1 VKRLLLGVLAV
12 LVSLPLLAALALAG
26 WLYAIDGDL
35 AAHRDTIARVLGR
48 ALERP
53 VRLDGEL
60 RLTVAVQPTL
70 TVTDLSIGNTA
81 WGEAPRLLS
90 VKRLELQSELLPLLR
105 GRLAL
110 TRLLLQDVELA
121 LETDAQGRRNWAF
134 GDGASEPGGI
144 GLPGLS
150 RDAALDLRVEDSTIS
165 LRDRNAGRDWL
176 LSIDQG
182 AIRSDHWDAPLAVS
196 LQSTWA
202 GTPLEAQ
209 GSAGSLSVL
218 GRGTTPYPLDLTGT
232 VLGIRWSAKGELT
245 PARLADLRLAVEARA
260 ESLDAA
266 RAVFGEL
273 VPGGTPLQLRLAVT
287 GSGNRAS
294 SRLEASLGG
303 GRVAG
308 ALELDATQRQPRL
321 TGRVELGQLD
331 LRPWLRRSADAAV
344 AQPAPIALPG
354 DVDAAVD
361 LQARQ
366 LVLEDLTVDSL
377 DGRLVLEKGQLG
389 LEDLRLAAQPLEL
402 TGRVAVDS
410 ASSPPAVR
418 LVLTA
423 PRIDTAWLSG
433 GRLAGALSANAD
445 LTLHGLGPAD
455 WLQNGHGTIDARWRG
470 TAKGDEIGI
479 GLRRGEGRTAHA
491 ELDARGQWHGT
502 PLTVS
507 GKVGTPSHWLS
518 RDRPTPVDLSARL
531 GRISASATGTIA
543 DLAHAEGVA
552 LAVQAEAPTLEDVGA
567 LWGSNYAAEGPV
579 RFRARVEG
587 GAAGWDLAD
596 LAADVGPARAA
607 GRLSLRLGA
616 PKPTVEGRLT
626 LDDVKLRSLLPPPA
640 TAGPT
645 GGTGAKGQP
654 FFSTAPLA
662 FHDLSAFDATIALD
676 GRRLDLIYHL
686 LPAFK
691 GELRVA
697 GGQLRL
703 GVGAAGPGKTART
716 IDFETG
722 STGPVPTV
730 RLRVQDPQADA
741 ADLLAGSP
749 AAGLLSGRVAM
760 DLDLR
765 GRGSSLQAI
774 LASLDGQAHLLM
786 GQGSV
791 NTASLDRLVVG
802 VRTLFGSL
810 LGSGRTTQQLN
821 CAFVDLNARKGVLEG
836 AALLDTET
844 SSFTLDGKIDLA
856 RETVELSGTP
866 LEKGLVR
873 LSTAVPVR
881 LTGPLSNPK
890 AEIQKTSLL
899 LRLGMLVAKLN
910 PATALPAFGLA
921 ALEEVAR
928 GNPCVEKIRAAAKDS
943 R

>member
-1 VKRLLLGVLAV
+1 VKRLLLGVLAAI
-12 LVSLPLLAALALAG
+12 LALPLLAALALAG

-35 AAHRDTIARVLGR
+35 GPYRDTIAQEIGR

-60 RLTVAVQPTL
+60 RLTVAAQPTL
-70 TVTDLSIGNTA
+70 TVTDLSIGNAA

-110 TRLLLQDVELA
+110 TRLLLQDVELT
-121 LETDAQGRRNWAF
+121 LETDAQGQRNWAF
-134 GDGASEPGGI
+134 GDEAVGPAGI
-144 GLPGLS
+144 GIPHLS
-150 RDAALDLRVEDSTIS
+150 RDAALDLRVQDSTIS
-165 LRDRNAGRDWL
+165 LRDRKAGRDWL

-196 LQSTWA
+196 LRSTWA
-202 GTPLEAQ
+202 GAPLEAQ

-218 GRGTTPYPLDLTGT
+218 GRGTAPYPLDLAGT

-245 PARLADLRLAVEARA
+245 PARLADLRLAVEAQA

-287 GSGNRAS
+287 GSGNTTS
-294 SRLEASLGG
+294 SQLDASLGPSRITG
-303 GRVAG
+303 TF
-308 ALELDATQRQPRL
+308 ELDAAQRQPRL

-331 LRPWLRRSADAAV
+331 LRSWLRGSADGGTADATV
-344 AQPAPIALPG
+344 ALPG
-354 DVDAAVD
+354 DIDAAVD

-366 LVLEDLTVDSL
+366 IVLPDLTVDSL
-377 DGRLVLEKGQLG
+377 DGRLVLEKGQPS
-389 LEDLRLAAQPLEL
+389 LEDLKLAAQPLEL

-410 ASSPPAVR
+410 TSSPPAVR

-423 PRIDTAWLSG
+423 PRLDTAWLSG
-433 GRLAGALSANAD
+433 GRLAGALSAKAD
-445 LTLHGLGPAD
+445 LKLHGLGPAE
-455 WLQNGHGTIDARWRG
+455 WLQNGRGTIDARWRG
-470 TAKGDEIGI
+470 TAKGDEIQV

-491 ELDARGQWHGT
+491 ELDARGQWRGT

-507 GKVGTPSHWLS
+507 GKIGTPSHWLS

-531 GRISASATGTIA
+531 GRISASATGKIA
-543 DLAHAEGVA
+543 DLAHVKGVA

-567 LWGSNYAAEGPV
+567 LWGSKYAPV
-579 RFRARVEG
+579 RLRTRIEG
-587 GAAGWDLAD
+587 GASGWDLAD
-596 LAADVGPARAA
+596 LAADVGAARAA

-616 PKPTVEGRLT
+616 PKPKVEGRLT
-626 LDDVKLRSLLPPPA
+626 LDDVKLRSLLPPAA
-640 TAGPT
+640 TAGAT
-645 GGTGAKGQP
+645 GGTGAKDQA
-654 FFSTAPLA
+654 FLSAAPLA
-662 FHDLSAFDATIALD
+662 FHDLSALDATIALD

-686 LPAFK
+686 LPAFT

-697 GGQLRL
+697 DGRLRL
-703 GVGAAGPGKTART
+703 RVGAAAAGKTART

-722 STGPVPTV
+722 SAGPVPTV
-730 RLRVQDPQADA
+730 WLRVQDPQADA

-765 GRGSSLQAI
+765 GRGDSLQAI
-774 LASLDGQAHLLM
+774 FASLDGQAHFLM

-802 VRTLFGSL
+802 LRTLFGSL
-810 LGSGRTTQQLN
+810 LGTGRKTQQLN
-821 CAFVDLNARKGVLEG
+821 CAFVDLNASKGVLEG

-844 SSFTLDGKIDLA
+844 STFTLDGKIDLA
-856 RETVELSGTP
+856 RETVEINGTP

-890 AEIQKTSLL
+890 AEIKKTSLL